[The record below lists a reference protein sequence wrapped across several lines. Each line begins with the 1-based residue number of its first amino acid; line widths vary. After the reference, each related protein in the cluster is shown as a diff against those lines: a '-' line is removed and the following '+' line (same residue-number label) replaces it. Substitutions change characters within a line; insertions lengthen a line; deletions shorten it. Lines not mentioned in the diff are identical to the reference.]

1 MAAAPSRVPLAGLF
15 ARYPVLADWRFVG
28 CVVLIAAVA
37 VAAQQVS
44 LSTVN
49 NYVIFRQS
57 FVHLMAGAD
66 LYARYPAEHVDLYKY
81 SPTFALFMAPFA
93 ALPLW
98 LGVLL
103 WTVLNALAPLL
114 AVYRLP
120 ISGQA
125 KAFVVLFSLTKLVGA
140 LQNTQSNGLV
150 LALMIGVFVALE
162 ARRPVLAALAT
173 AAGAAIKLFGGA
185 AGILFIF
192 CGGKRRFIVA
202 GLVAG
207 ALLLLAP
214 APLIGLE
221 ALGGAYKSW
230 FALLAKDEARSLPS
244 SLVGFLGKLTGTPI
258 TGWWVQGPGLLLLA
272 LPLLRRSTWSD
283 PAWRLLMLAHVLV
296 WVIVFNHQTES
307 PTLVIALVGTALWGI
322 VEPPSRL
329 RTALLFAVFT
339 LTALSSTD
347 LFPASIRNLAAAD
360 GLRILPLVAVELA
373 ILRRLLARTQGEA
386 DQNRSSGEAATK
398 TS

>member
-1 MAAAPSRVPLAGLF
+1 MTGLGHG
-15 ARYPVLADWRFVG
+15 ARPG
-28 CVVLIAAVA
+28 VVLIAAVA

-103 WTVLNALAPLL
+103 WTLLNALPPLL

-192 CGGKRRFIVA
+192 CGGKRRLSWPASLPVRCSSPCP
-202 GLVAG
+202 G
-207 ALLLLAP
+207 AADR
-214 APLIGLE
+214 LE
-221 ALGGAYKSW
+221 LGGAY
-230 FALLAKDEARSLPS
+230 ALEPALSPRTRHAAFLLLS
-244 SLVGFLGKLTGTPI
+244 SASSGKLTTARHREQKRQAWGCCR
-258 TGWWVQGPGLLLLA
+258 GAGAAGA
-272 LPLLRRSTWSD
+272 LRSD
-283 PAWRLLMLAHVLV
+283 PAFASTADAGRVLV
-296 WVIVFNHQTES
+296 WVIEVQPPDES
-307 PTLVIALVGTALWGI
+307 LVAGHRAGLDYAWGRR
-322 VEPPSRL
+322 RL
-329 RTALLFAVFT
+329 PVPATALLCYAQRRCAWHRRT
-339 LTALSSTD
+339 SS
-347 LFPASIRNLAAAD
+347 
-360 GLRILPLVAVELA
+360 
-373 ILRRLLARTQGEA
+373 RLLEGTPPPAPTAPYLRCSPLQARHPQAPSPDGRGRRTEE
-386 DQNRSSGEAATK
+386 SGVREAAPRK
-398 TS
+398 RRKRAKEVDARVTS